1 MKKMI
6 KICAVAGA
14 VMLVAGILTT
24 FAAVSFGGARRLG
37 SGVKNAV
44 HRAMSWADDDWA
56 DDLED
61 PDYWDELWEDDF
73 WSDEA
78 SHSKR
83 RAQNPP
89 GDGAGQEPGLPAQ
102 AGSSG
107 LGSAGGENGENF
119 AGAGGEAGGN
129 VAGAGGEVGGNVAG
143 PGGENAGN
151 PAGAAGNLPGSQAR
165 SGPAAMEERE
175 DGSWH
180 VTGVAEMDIEV
191 DRGSVRVISSAQAE
205 DISVRIKDETGRARC
220 YLDDDKLKIE
230 RGEFKSSRKEAKIEV
245 IVPENY
251 YFDKVE
257 VEAGA
262 AACEINGIVTRK
274 LELQSG
280 VSSMA
285 FTGRV
290 DEKLE
295 VETGVGVTSVKLTGS
310 REDYNYKIQ
319 CGAGSVNIDGDQY
332 SSLGVERKIDN
343 RAARSMELECGVGTI
358 EVQFTGSL

>member
-107 LGSAGGENGENF
+107 LGSAGG
-119 AGAGGEAGGN
+119 N
-129 VAGAGGEVGGNVAG
+129 VTG
-143 PGGENAGN
+143 PSGENAGN
-151 PAGAAGNLPGSQAR
+151 PAGVAGKLPGSQAR

>member
-61 PDYWDELWEDDF
+61 PAYWDELWEDDF

-107 LGSAGGENGENF
+107 LGSAGG
-119 AGAGGEAGGN
+119 N
-129 VAGAGGEVGGNVAG
+129 VTG
-143 PGGENAGN
+143 PSGENAGN

-180 VTGVAEMDIEV
+180 VTGVSEMDIEV

-205 DISVRIKDETGRARC
+205 DISC
-220 YLDDDKLKIE
+220 LLY
-230 RGEFKSSRKEAKIEV
+230 
-245 IVPENY
+245 
-251 YFDKVE
+251 
-257 VEAGA
+257 
-262 AACEINGIVTRK
+262 
-274 LELQSG
+274 
-280 VSSMA
+280 
-285 FTGRV
+285 
-290 DEKLE
+290 
-295 VETGVGVTSVKLTGS
+295 TSPS
-310 REDYNYKIQ
+310 PRD
-319 CGAGSVNIDGDQY
+319 CS
-332 SSLGVERKIDN
+332 
-343 RAARSMELECGVGTI
+343 
-358 EVQFTGSL
+358 

>member
-73 WSDEA
+73 WSEEA

-83 RAQNPP
+83 RPQNPP

-107 LGSAGGENGENF
+107 LGSAGG
-119 AGAGGEAGGN
+119 
-129 VAGAGGEVGGNVAG
+129 NVAG
-143 PGGENAGN
+143 PSGENAGN
-151 PAGAAGNLPGSQAR
+151 PAGVAGKLPGSQAR

>member
-73 WSDEA
+73 WSEEA

-83 RAQNPP
+83 RPQNPP

-107 LGSAGGENGENF
+107 LGSAGG
-119 AGAGGEAGGN
+119 N
-129 VAGAGGEVGGNVAG
+129 VTG
-143 PGGENAGN
+143 PSGENAGN

-180 VTGVAEMDIEV
+180 VTGVSEMDIEV

>member
-14 VMLVAGILTT
+14 VMLAVGILTT

-44 HRAMSWADDDWA
+44 HRAMSWADDDWI

-107 LGSAGGENGENF
+107 LGSAGG
-119 AGAGGEAGGN
+119 N
-129 VAGAGGEVGGNVAG
+129 VTG
-143 PGGENAGN
+143 PSGENAGN

-180 VTGVAEMDIEV
+180 VTGVSEMDIEV

>member
-107 LGSAGGENGENF
+107 LGSAGG
-119 AGAGGEAGGN
+119 N
-129 VAGAGGEVGGNVAG
+129 VTG
-143 PGGENAGN
+143 PSGENAGN

-205 DISVRIKDETGRARC
+205 DISVRIKDETGRVRC

>member
-107 LGSAGGENGENF
+107 LGSAGG
-119 AGAGGEAGGN
+119 N
-129 VAGAGGEVGGNVAG
+129 VTG
-143 PGGENAGN
+143 PSGENAGN

>member
-83 RAQNPP
+83 RVQNPP

-107 LGSAGGENGENF
+107 FGSAGG
-119 AGAGGEAGGN
+119 N
-129 VAGAGGEVGGNVAG
+129 VTG
-143 PGGENAGN
+143 PSGENAGN

-180 VTGVAEMDIEV
+180 VTGVSEMDIEV

>member
-107 LGSAGGENGENF
+107 LGSAGGNVT
-119 AGAGGEAGGN
+119 GAS
-129 VAGAGGEVGGNVAG
+129 
-143 PGGENAGN
+143 GENAGN

-205 DISVRIKDETGRARC
+205 DISVRIKDETGRVRC

>member
-14 VMLVAGILTT
+14 VMVVAGILTT

-73 WSDEA
+73 WSEEA

-107 LGSAGGENGENF
+107 LGSAGG
-119 AGAGGEAGGN
+119 N
-129 VAGAGGEVGGNVAG
+129 VTG
-143 PGGENAGN
+143 PSGENAGN

-180 VTGVAEMDIEV
+180 VTGVSEMDIEV

-245 IVPENY
+245 IVPDNY

>member
-107 LGSAGGENGENF
+107 LGSAGG
-119 AGAGGEAGGN
+119 N
-129 VAGAGGEVGGNVAG
+129 VTG
-143 PGGENAGN
+143 PSGENAGN

-180 VTGVAEMDIEV
+180 VTGVSEMDIEV

-245 IVPENY
+245 IVPDNY

>member
-1 MKKMI
+1 MI

-73 WSDEA
+73 WSEEA

-107 LGSAGGENGENF
+107 LGSAGG
-119 AGAGGEAGGN
+119 N
-129 VAGAGGEVGGNVAG
+129 VTG
-143 PGGENAGN
+143 PSGENAGN

-180 VTGVAEMDIEV
+180 VTGVSEMDIEV

-245 IVPENY
+245 IVPDNY

>member
-73 WSDEA
+73 WSEEA

-83 RAQNPP
+83 RVQNPP

-107 LGSAGGENGENF
+107 LGSAGG
-119 AGAGGEAGGN
+119 N
-129 VAGAGGEVGGNVAG
+129 VTG
-143 PGGENAGN
+143 PSGENAGN

-165 SGPAAMEERE
+165 SGPAAMEEHE

-180 VTGVAEMDIEV
+180 VTGVSEMDIEV

-205 DISVRIKDETGRARC
+205 DISVRIKDETGRVRC

>member
-14 VMLVAGILTT
+14 VMLAVGILTT

-44 HRAMSWADDDWA
+44 HRAMNWADDDWI

-78 SHSKR
+78 SYSR
-83 RAQNPP
+83 SRAQNPS

-107 LGSAGGENGENF
+107 PGYAGGENGGNF

-129 VAGAGGEVGGNVAG
+129 FAG

-151 PAGAAGNLPGSQAR
+151 PEGAVGILPGSQAR

-205 DISVRIKDETGRARC
+205 DISVRMKDETGRARC

-230 RGEFKSSRKEAKIEV
+230 REFKGSRKEAKIEV

-295 VETGVGVTSVKLTGS
+295 VETGVGVTSIKLTGS

>member
-73 WSDEA
+73 WSEEA

-83 RAQNPP
+83 RPQNPP

-107 LGSAGGENGENF
+107 LGSAGG
-119 AGAGGEAGGN
+119 
-129 VAGAGGEVGGNVAG
+129 NVAG
-143 PGGENAGN
+143 PSGENAGN

-180 VTGVAEMDIEV
+180 VTGVSEMDIEV

>member
-1 MKKMI
+1 MNKMI

-107 LGSAGGENGENF
+107 LGSAGG
-119 AGAGGEAGGN
+119 N
-129 VAGAGGEVGGNVAG
+129 VTG
-143 PGGENAGN
+143 PSGENAGN

-180 VTGVAEMDIEV
+180 VTGVSEMDIEV

>member
-107 LGSAGGENGENF
+107 LGSAGG
-119 AGAGGEAGGN
+119 N
-129 VAGAGGEVGGNVAG
+129 VTG
-143 PGGENAGN
+143 PSGENAGN

-180 VTGVAEMDIEV
+180 VTGVSEMDIEV